1 MILPISYKLN
11 LNFDRDTVWS
21 ILSEKEHLNLFH
33 PFCKKNKAQ
42 LWNDKNKKDSLEYL
56 NGVILYRD
64 FFEWNEGF
72 GFKLN
77 IGTKNGKKSK
87 VIWEL
92 KGDKTSSLRITV
104 YPHIYSDKNS
114 IIYLFA
120 YLIFIRPGLR
130 KYLKSVVKGLNWY
143 LENKRPIPNN
153 YFGHHKW
160 FSLVD

>member
-33 PFCKKNKAQ
+33 PFCKKNNAQ
-42 LWNDKNKKDSLEYL
+42 LWNYKSKKDSLEYL

-77 IGTKNGKKSK
+77 IGTING
-87 VIWEL
+87 
-92 KGDKTSSLRITV
+92 
-104 YPHIYSDKNS
+104 
-114 IIYLFA
+114 
-120 YLIFIRPGLR
+120 
-130 KYLKSVVKGLNWY
+130 
-143 LENKRPIPNN
+143 
-153 YFGHHKW
+153 
-160 FSLVD
+160 